1 MFRIIT
7 IEREYGCGAA
17 EIARQLAERL
27 GWKLWDQRITE
38 EIAALANVD
47 CSEVERQG
55 ERLDNPVYRLAK
67 VFWRGSYERALPLGD
82 SKAFDCDCMVS
93 TMEKIAQRIARE
105 GNAVV
110 VGRGAP
116 YFLRGRDDHFCVF
129 LYAPRAE
136 KIRRLVASGTS
147 EQEAEELVDTVD
159 DERKA
164 FIRHYFHVEWPQ
176 RALYHM
182 MINTT
187 IGNELVILTILDAM
201 GRLKGKNLE
210 TSGIG
215 EAR

>member
-1 MFRIIT
+1 MFRILT

-17 EIARQLAERL
+17 HIARQLAERL
-27 GWKLWDQRITE
+27 GWKLWDQKITE

-55 ERLDNPVYRLAK
+55 ERLDNPFYRLAK
-67 VFWRGSYERALPLGD
+67 VFWRGSYERALPLDD
-82 SKAFDCDCMVS
+82 SRAFDCDCMVS
-93 TMEKIAQRIARE
+93 TMEKIAARIAQE

-136 KIRRLVASGTS
+136 KIRRLITIGKS

-159 DERKA
+159 AERKA

-182 MINTT
+182 MINTA
-187 IGNELVILTILDAM
+187 IGDAQVIATILESM
-201 GRLKGKNLE
+201 GRLQGKDLE
-210 TSGIG
+210 PSGLRG
-215 EAR
+215 VR